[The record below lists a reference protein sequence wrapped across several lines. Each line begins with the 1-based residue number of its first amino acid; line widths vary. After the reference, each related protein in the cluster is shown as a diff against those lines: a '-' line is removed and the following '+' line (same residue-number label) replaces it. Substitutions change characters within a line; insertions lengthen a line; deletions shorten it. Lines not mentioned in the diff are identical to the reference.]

1 MLGAR
6 ASLPAALA
14 LALAACRSTD
24 GAASSEGKSSD
35 GIPIHGSLV
44 SRYQGR
50 WTSGAHD
57 NDLTEVLTLE
67 VGDKKKDPVTGY
79 LLAEGLA
86 DLDGHGSSTF
96 HSLADT
102 YDSAVTARLYDAHAD
117 LHVSKSLD
125 TLRVGRQS
133 IVETPEVAYFDG
145 ARAETVDLGEA
156 RIRLGAFGGVPVK
169 LYTSS
174 TAGDSMFGTFAQA
187 RPWTGGR
194 LRADWMHVEDEGSFG
209 PRQDDLL
216 GLGASQN
223 FGSNLRIEAQ
233 HTRLEN
239 EARDLRLRGS
249 YAAKDSDLVLQASWY
264 RLMQTQKDFTVPFDP
279 FYSTLFDLF
288 PYSQVGFLASK
299 SLGKHLDLQ
308 GGADV
313 RRISNDDDIG
323 EFNRDFNRYFLTSGI
338 RGVLPAALDLSLT
351 GEIWD
356 SQESDFSTYGAD
368 LARHFGATV
377 DASVG
382 TYYSLYK
389 YDLFQNREL
398 DDVRT
403 WYLKVAWNRA
413 TSTTF
418 DFRYEYEDDSSDE
431 YHSLRLGMI
440 WRF

>member
-1 MLGAR
+1 MFGAR
-6 ASLPAALA
+6 ASLPAVVA
-14 LALAACRSTD
+14 LALAACRATD
-24 GAASSEGKSSD
+24 GTATPD
-35 GIPIHGSLV
+35 GGPIHGSLV

-50 WTSGAHD
+50 WTNGAHD
-57 NDLTEVLTLE
+57 NDLTEVLSLE
-67 VGDKKKDPVTGY
+67 VGDTKKDPVTGY

-117 LHVSKSLD
+117 LHVARSLD
-125 TLRVGRQS
+125 TLRVGRQE
-133 IVETPEVAYFDG
+133 IVDTPEIAYFDG
-145 ARAETVDLGEA
+145 LRAETVDLGEA
-156 RIRLGAFGGVPVK
+156 RIRVGAFGGVPVK
-169 LYTSS
+169 LYASS
-174 TAGDSMFGTFAQA
+174 TSGDSMFGTFAQA

-209 PRQDDLL
+209 PRKDDLL
-216 GLGASQN
+216 GIGASQN
-223 FGSNLRIEAQ
+223 FGTNLRVEAQ

-239 EARDLRLRGS
+239 ESRDLRVRAS

-264 RLMQTQKDFTVPFDP
+264 ELMQTQKDFTVPFDP
-279 FYSTLFDLF
+279 FYSTLYDLF

-299 SLGKHLDLQ
+299 SLGKHVDLQ
-308 GGADV
+308 GGADL
-313 RRISNDDDIG
+313 RRVSNDEDVG

-338 RGVLPAALDLSLT
+338 RGVLPVDLDLSLT

-356 SQESDFSTYGAD
+356 SQDSDFSTYGAD
-368 LARHFGATV
+368 LGRKFGATV
-377 DASVG
+377 DANVG
-382 TYYSLYK
+382 TYYSMYK

-418 DFRYEYEDDSSDE
+418 DVRYEYEDDSSAE
-431 YHSLRLGMI
+431 YHSVRLGMT

>member
-6 ASLPAALA
+6 ASLPAVVA
-14 LALAACRSTD
+14 LALAACRATE
-24 GAASSEGKSSD
+24 GASD
-35 GIPIHGSLV
+35 AGGAPVHGSLV

-57 NDLTEVLTLE
+57 NDLTEVLSVE
-67 VGDKKKDPVTGY
+67 VGDAKKDPVTGY
-79 LLAEGLA
+79 VLAEGLA

-117 LHVSKSLD
+117 LHVSRTLE

-133 IVETPEVAYFDG
+133 IVETPEIAYFDG

-156 RIRLGAFGGVPVK
+156 RIRVGAFGGVPVK

-216 GLGASQN
+216 GIGASQN

-233 HTRLEN
+233 HTRLES
-239 EARDLRLRGS
+239 ESRDLRLRAS

-279 FYSTLFDLF
+279 FYSTLYDLF
-288 PYSQVGFLASK
+288 PYAQVGFLASK
-299 SLGKHLDLQ
+299 SLGKHVDLQ
-308 GGADV
+308 TGADL
-313 RRISNDDDIG
+313 RRVSNDDDIG
-323 EFNRDFNRYFLTSGI
+323 EFNRDFNRFFATTGI

-368 LARHFGATV
+368 LARAFGAAV
-377 DASVG
+377 DASIG

-389 YDLFQNREL
+389 YDLFQNREI

-403 WYLKVAWNRA
+403 WYLKVEWKRA
-413 TSTTF
+413 ASTTF

-431 YHSLRLGMI
+431 YHSLRLGMT